1 MQDSPTHLH
10 PMGDHTDLL
19 QIPDTPLIW
28 PPLIDFLH
36 FLNHLYY
43 LRDVLPRNCGDIP
56 FSHARHVAEHEGI
69 NFWMGWDVPTGL
81 DSIAIADVEV
91 LGDKLDDA
99 SSGTIILIEDDP
111 ALLGHLMPVLL
122 VELKEP
128 VQEGVISRLP
138 TPNREQLWGY
148 LHVVPSQD
156 NAGLKS
162 GIGEWNQSFALQHL
176 RGLVDHDVGEVASGD
191 LQVLGQHGGGD
202 NDVVLVDLGLRGVA
216 EGALVW

>member
-1 MQDSPTHLH
+1 MHLC

-28 PPLIDFLH
+28 PPLIDLLH

-43 LRDVLPRNCGDIP
+43 LRDVLPRNHGDIP
-56 FSHARHVAEHEGI
+56 FSHTRHMAEHEGI
-69 NFWMGWDVPTGL
+69 NFRMGWDVPTGV
-81 DSIAIADVEV
+81 DSIALANVEV
-91 LGDKLDDA
+91 FGDELNNA

-111 ALLGHLMPVLL
+111 ALHGHLMPLPL

-138 TPNREQLWGY
+138 APNTEQLWGY

-156 NAGLKS
+156 NAGLRS
-162 GIGEWNQSFALQHL
+162 GVGERNQSFALQHL
-176 RGLVDHDVGEVASGD
+176 RSLVDHDVGEVTSGD
-191 LQVLGQHGGGD
+191 LQVLG
-202 NDVVLVDLGLRGVA
+202 
-216 EGALVW
+216 